1 MINIIGQAPEPGSKN
16 NPADS
21 DINFS
26 ISGGTQ
32 GVKLSSVIIKINGEV
47 ALINGSF
54 TRNFSESSMEFV
66 NSDLIFIISP
76 NNPFKLDDVITVD
89 VTASNLRGKRF
100 NHKYVFYIENSHPV
114 LIDTNLN
121 SKITEHSVLY
131 LEFADS
137 NYEIDLNSLNITIDE
152 EVVIANG
159 NISSFFNKGDSIV
172 DLGSTLIVRIDHP
185 EFFRNS
191 KYNLK
196 YSLSNS
202 AGNSATGFVNFEIDV
217 KKVMYPDAFPV
228 SGFVGPT
235 KGVEFARNM
244 GVGDTIEVEL
254 PEILPR
260 SNKSEVFYLIYYK
273 AGTESFFKE
282 RPKIITKS
290 SITTVS
296 GLTPNQQLYWGARC
310 LESYTGIFNLNGM
323 EPMDDGF
330 LVPNKTELFS
340 DFDQDS
346 LLLYVDSTEGYPDK
360 GLLIINQREVIRYSI
375 VNREENYFIVEQRGL
390 NNTVPSIFYIG
401 DSVELF
407 LKCQDNNQNIIMGTP
422 TFEDGYLDDGY
433 GSGREY
439 DGVGFIVNDYE
450 DQNRKFFQGFDFCG
464 YHQALPD
471 RVLQGIDDCG
481 SYLGG
486 EFNGSRG
493 FNIYDRMLNREEVIL
508 DQVGEPVILLKRKWS
523 GITCDCTTSRRG
535 HPKARSCNRCYGTG
549 YVGGYDQFIN
559 RRRSDKM
566 MMISFPDTVEDL
578 KLDPKSNLEQ
588 VYEASCWTLPI
599 PKIADRDIIVR
610 FDFSGDQEYFY
621 EVLNV
626 SSEKL
631 LYKHY
636 GRQKVSVKRL
646 DKTNL
651 VYHFNYIINSQ

>member
-1 MINIIGQAPEPGSKN
+1 MINIIGQAPAPGSKD
-16 NPADS
+16 NPPES
-21 DINFS
+21 NIQLS
-26 ISGGTQ
+26 ISGGTN
-32 GVKLSSVIIKINGEV
+32 GVKLSSVIVKINGEV
-47 ALINGSF
+47 ALLNGSF

-66 NSDLIFIISP
+66 NSDLTLQITRSS
-76 NNPFKLDDVITVD
+76 NFKLDDIVTVD
-89 VTASNLRGKRF
+89 VTAANLRNKRF
-100 NHKYVFYIENSHPV
+100 SQKYVFYVEKSHPV
-114 LIDTNLN
+114 LIETNLN

-137 NYEIDLNSLNITIDE
+137 NYTIDPDTLNIFINE
-152 EVVIANG
+152 EVVVSNG
-159 NISSFFNKGDSIV
+159 RLATFFNKGDSSIEF
-172 DLGSTLIVRIDHP
+172 DEHLAVRIDHP
-185 EFFRNS
+185 EFFRNGI
-191 KYNLK
+191 YNLK

-202 AGNSATGFVNFEIDV
+202 LGNKLSDKIKFEIDV
-217 KKVMYPDAFPV
+217 KKIIYPDAFPV

-235 KGVEFARNM
+235 KGVAFARNM
-244 GVGDTIEVEL
+244 GVGDTMEVEL
-254 PEILPR
+254 PEVSAR

-273 AGTESFFKE
+273 AGTELFFDQK
-282 RPKIITKS
+282 PKVITKNR
-290 SITTVS
+290 ITTIN

-310 LESYTGIFNLNGM
+310 LEAYNGVFDLRGM
-323 EPMDDGF
+323 DTIDDGYI
-330 LVPNKTELFS
+330 VPDSTELFS
-340 DFDQDS
+340 TFDSES
-346 LLLYVDSTEGYPDK
+346 LLLYVDSTDGYPDK
-360 GLLIINQREVIRYSI
+360 GLLIIENKEVVRYSI
-375 VNREENYFIVEQRGL
+375 VNREENYFVIEQRGL
-390 NNTVPSIFYIG
+390 NNTVPSLFYIG

-523 GITCDCTTSRRG
+523 GITCDCMTSRRG

-559 RRRSDKM
+559 RRRNDKM

-651 VYHFNYIINSQ
+651 VYHFNYIINS